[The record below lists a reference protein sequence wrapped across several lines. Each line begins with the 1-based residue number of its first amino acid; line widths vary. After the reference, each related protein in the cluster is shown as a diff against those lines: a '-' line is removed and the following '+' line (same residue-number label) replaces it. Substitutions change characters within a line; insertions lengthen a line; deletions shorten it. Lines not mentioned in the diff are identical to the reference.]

1 MLKIMMLGIALAV
14 IALSATMSIVYLE
27 PSLSPPQHAQDD
39 VLAGEADAPP
49 IKATAGDSLH
59 GPAPSLTI
67 SRLPNL
73 GETAIVEITYTNT
86 LGVDIIDPERNSVMT
101 TVWGLS
107 PEFEIVDAGGLQ
119 YETISSD
126 DLIHPGYTVYF
137 GFVPL
142 RADESVSYRLEV
154 RAVAEGP
161 ARITAVYL
169 GGAELHL
176 YIDDEETMLTRDHA
190 KKYPELY
197 TRPQPV
203 ERSDTTRYVT
213 EAELKNAPTTVDQ
226 PTREETVELFTAYL
240 KNSGDTVEWAVE
252 NLLQS
257 GILNATE
264 LRTVL
269 ANVGFTE
276 DEINE
281 GVPSGITAESAGM

>member
-1 MLKIMMLGIALAV
+1 MLKIMILGIALAA

-27 PSLSPPQHAQDD
+27 PILSPPQQAQDD
-39 VLAGEADAPP
+39 ILAGEADAPP
-49 IKATAGDSLH
+49 IRATAVDSLGH
-59 GPAPSLTI
+59 TPSLTI

-86 LGVDIIDPERNSVMT
+86 LGADTIDPEIFSANT
-101 TVWGLS
+101 HWGLS

-119 YETISSD
+119 YETIGSD
-126 DLIHPGYTVYF
+126 ELFHSGHTVYSA
-137 GFVPL
+137 FVPL

-161 ARITAVYL
+161 ARIAATYM
-169 GGAELHL
+169 GGIELHL

-197 TRPQPV
+197 TWSQLT
-203 ERSDTTRYVT
+203 RSDTTRYVT
-213 EAELKNAPTTVDQ
+213 EAELKSTPTTVDQ

-276 DEINE
+276 DEINK
-281 GVPSGITAESAGM
+281 GVPSGITTESAGI

>member
-1 MLKIMMLGIALAV
+1 MLKIMVLGIALAA

-27 PSLSPPQHAQDD
+27 PILSPPQQAQDD

-49 IKATAGDSLH
+49 IKATAVDSIGDT
-59 GPAPSLTI
+59 PSLTI

-86 LGVDIIDPERNSVMT
+86 LGADTIDPEIFSANT
-101 TVWGLS
+101 HWGLS

-119 YETISSD
+119 YETIGSD
-126 DLIHPGYTVYF
+126 DLIHPGHTVYSA
-137 GFVPL
+137 FVPL

-154 RAVAEGP
+154 RAVAEGS
-161 ARITAVYL
+161 ARIAATYV
-169 GGAELHL
+169 GGVELHL

-203 ERSDTTRYVT
+203 ERSDTTRYIT

-257 GILNATE
+257 GILNAAE

-281 GVPSGITAESAGM
+281 GVPSGITTESAGM